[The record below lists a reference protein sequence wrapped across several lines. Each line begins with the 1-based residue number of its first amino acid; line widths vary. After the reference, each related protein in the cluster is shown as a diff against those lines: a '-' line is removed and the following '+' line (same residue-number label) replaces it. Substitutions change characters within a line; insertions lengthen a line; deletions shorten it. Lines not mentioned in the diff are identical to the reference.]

1 MSATIPERLIADYA
15 APDCPNQ
22 LRQNVTKHLTYHIA
36 ASIIS
41 KCDFPLIES
50 LPKPFA
56 PPFNSLGH
64 YVLFD
69 YKLLV
74 KIIWQVIGEIKS
86 SSYKVYKSILQK
98 SLGFGALTAV
108 SAFLLLGP
116 TSQPEILILALL
128 TGGLVFF
135 IYKSYGSLKIL
146 PKTVSD
152 IRARAIAQ
160 LVAGNWTAKPDPNID
175 RKIENEFKLKEI
187 GDGIIGGKKIPIIV
201 ITNSLHPFPGYGW
214 LQAQNV
220 FVCKPKE
227 QTTPSGSI
235 HEIIEKV
242 QENIH
247 GKIAEFPLKEVHCGN
262 LIAIHGD
269 SLFMDSA
276 WLNKDK
282 SPHLWAD
289 MHTLKNLNSID
300 SRASA
305 RCYFVIQSFFPEHD
319 TVANFF
325 VRPFM
330 AGNSISCQIALTTIG
345 PLIHRNDYFQER
357 LLQHRREQEDAPI
370 SATALPTPLL
380 EFQNS
385 AQKTNLLK
393 QRIKQSSQKFR
404 SNKMH
409 YAEIE
414 KLNPIETEDEQK
426 NFSKELKELMEVT
439 TTWPG
444 RLTPLENWRESYSLT
459 FTNDFFGSTEALAS
473 IKTLY
478 QQISRT
484 ILDTFDSMGFDITDY
499 RDREG
504 KYSINAEKIDRLIIG
519 QEIKILQTADAR
531 LPAKPQENSIS

>member
-1 MSATIPERLIADYA
+1 MSATIPERLIADHA
-15 APDCPNQ
+15 AADCPGQ

-41 KCDFPLIES
+41 ECDFPLIES
-50 LPKPFA
+50 IPKPYA

-86 SSYKVYKSILQK
+86 SSYKVHKSVLQK
-98 SLGFGALTAV
+98 SIAFGVLTAIFV
-108 SAFLLLGP
+108 FLLLGW
-116 TSQPEILILALL
+116 TTQLGILALFM
-128 TGGLVFF
+128 GGLAFLTY
-135 IYKSYGSLKIL
+135 ISYGNLKIL
-146 PKTVSD
+146 PKNVSD

-160 LVAGNWTAKPDPNID
+160 LVAGNWTAKPDSNID

-220 FVCKPKE
+220 FVCRPKE
-227 QTTPSGSI
+227 QTTPGGSI

-247 GKIAEFPLKEVHCGN
+247 RKIAEFPLKEVYCGN

-269 SLFMDSA
+269 SLSMDSA

-305 RCYFVIQSFFPEHD
+305 RWYFVVQSFFPEHD

-370 SATALPTPLL
+370 SATTQSTSLL

-385 AQKTNLLK
+385 AQKTSLLK
-393 QRIKQSSQKFR
+393 QSIKQSSKKFQ

-409 YAEIE
+409 YGEIK
-414 KLNPIETEDEQK
+414 KLDPIETEDEQK
-426 NFSKELKELMEVT
+426 KFSKELKELMAVT

-444 RLTPLENWRESYSLT
+444 RLTPLGNWREDYSLT

-519 QEIKILQTADAR
+519 EEIKILQTADG
-531 LPAKPQENSIS
+531 PASS

>member
-1 MSATIPERLIADYA
+1 MSATIPERLIADHA
-15 APDCPNQ
+15 AADCPGQ

-41 KCDFPLIES
+41 ECDFPLIES
-50 LPKPFA
+50 IPKPYA

-86 SSYKVYKSILQK
+86 SSYKVHISILQK
-98 SLGFGALTAV
+98 STAFGALTAIFV
-108 SAFLLLGP
+108 FLLIGW
-116 TSQPEILILALL
+116 TTQFGILALSIGSLAFL
-128 TGGLVFF
+128 TY
-135 IYKSYGSLKIL
+135 ISYGNIKIL
-146 PKTVSD
+146 PKNVAD

-160 LVAGNWTAKPDPNID
+160 LVAGNWTAKPDSNID

-220 FVCKPKE
+220 FVCRPKE
-227 QTTPSGSI
+227 QTTSSGSI

-247 GKIAEFPLKEVHCGN
+247 RKIAEFPLKEVYCVN

-269 SLFMDSA
+269 SLSIDSA

-305 RCYFVIQSFFPEHD
+305 RWYFVVQSFSLNTIPWQTSLCDHLWR
-319 TVANFF
+319 AIRYP
-325 VRPFM
+325 VR
-330 AGNSISCQIALTTIG
+330 S
-345 PLIHRNDYFQER
+345 H
-357 LLQHRREQEDAPI
+357 
-370 SATALPTPLL
+370 
-380 EFQNS
+380 
-385 AQKTNLLK
+385 
-393 QRIKQSSQKFR
+393 
-404 SNKMH
+404 
-409 YAEIE
+409 
-414 KLNPIETEDEQK
+414 
-426 NFSKELKELMEVT
+426 
-439 TTWPG
+439 
-444 RLTPLENWRESYSLT
+444 
-459 FTNDFFGSTEALAS
+459 
-473 IKTLY
+473 
-478 QQISRT
+478 
-484 ILDTFDSMGFDITDY
+484 
-499 RDREG
+499 
-504 KYSINAEKIDRLIIG
+504 
-519 QEIKILQTADAR
+519 
-531 LPAKPQENSIS
+531 

>member
-1 MSATIPERLIADYA
+1 MSATIPERLIADHA
-15 APDCPNQ
+15 ATDCPGQ

-41 KCDFPLIES
+41 ECDFPLIES
-50 LPKPFA
+50 IPKPYA

-64 YVLFD
+64 YILFD

-86 SSYKVYKSILQK
+86 SSYKVHISILQK
-98 SLGFGALTAV
+98 STAFGALTAILL
-108 SAFLLLGP
+108 FLLMGR
-116 TSQPEILILALL
+116 TTQFGILALSI
-128 TGGLVFF
+128 GGLAFLTY
-135 IYKSYGSLKIL
+135 ISYGNLKIL
-146 PKTVSD
+146 PKNVSD

-160 LVAGNWTAKPDPNID
+160 LVAGNWTAKPDRNID

-201 ITNSLHPFPGYGW
+201 ITNSVHPFPGYGW

-220 FVCKPKE
+220 FVCRPKV
-227 QTTPSGSI
+227 QTTPGGSI
-235 HEIIEKV
+235 LQIIEKV

-247 GKIAEFPLKEVHCGN
+247 RKIAEFPLKEVYCGN

-269 SLFMDSA
+269 SLSMDSA

-305 RCYFVIQSFFPEHD
+305 RWYFVVQSFFPEYD

-370 SATALPTPLL
+370 SATTQSTSLL

-385 AQKTNLLK
+385 AQKTSLLK
-393 QRIKQSSQKFR
+393 QSIKQSSKKFQ

-409 YAEIE
+409 YGEIK
-414 KLNPIETEDEQK
+414 KLDPIETEDEQK
-426 NFSKELKELMEVT
+426 KFSKELKELMAVT

-444 RLTPLENWRESYSLT
+444 RLTPLGNWREDYSLT

-519 QEIKILQTADAR
+519 EEIKILQTADG
-531 LPAKPQENSIS
+531 PASS